1 MSGGFLRRMGPA
13 LIVGSVV
20 LGPGSILTAS
30 RVGCDFG
37 FELVWVVAAAA
48 TLMAAMTALS
58 SHLGATLEGTPCE
71 VLARSAGR
79 PVAVLVGLVLFG
91 VVACFQFS
99 NNVGVL
105 AALAPLGIPPGAASV
120 GALVALNATVA
131 IALLGFRE
139 LYRPLERAMKVLVAL
154 MILAFLGNLFLA
166 RPSPTAFLA
175 GLVPN
180 LPAQGLRESFLP
192 VTGLIGTTFSV
203 AGAFYTAYL
212 VRAKGWKGEH
222 ARERSFDSLLSIG
235 ILGGLSMVV
244 LATAATLLHGRVAG
258 EQLQSAADVAMMLE
272 PLFGGGA
279 VVLFA
284 LGLLAAAFSSFLG
297 NVLIGGTV
305 LADGLGLGGEV
316 DGKWTRRFTVLALAI
331 GMGVALLVV
340 RTGESPVRLILFAQ
354 ALTVLGNPL
363 LAGVMLL
370 LAHRGPPEARPPLW
384 TRTLAWIGF
393 VLVVV
398 LAVRTALR
406 LIESV

>member
-1 MSGGFLRRMGPA
+1 M
-13 LIVGSVV
+13 
-20 LGPGSILTAS
+20 
-30 RVGCDFG
+30 
-37 FELVWVVAAAA
+37 
-48 TLMAAMTALS
+48 
-58 SHLGATLEGTPCE
+58 
-71 VLARSAGR
+71 
-79 PVAVLVGLVLFG
+79 
-91 VVACFQFS
+91 
-99 NNVGVL
+99 
-105 AALAPLGIPPGAASV
+105 
-120 GALVALNATVA
+120 
-131 IALLGFRE
+131 
-139 LYRPLERAMKVLVAL
+139 
-154 MILAFLGNLFLA
+154 
-166 RPSPTAFLA
+166 
-175 GLVPN
+175 
-180 LPAQGLRESFLP
+180 
-192 VTGLIGTTFSV
+192 
-203 AGAFYTAYL
+203 
-212 VRAKGWKGEH
+212 RAKGWKGEH

-244 LATAATLLHGRVAG
+244 LATAATLLPGRVAG